1 MMTEPDFSKII
12 NEITSRDLSNTPER
26 SFVAVDECL
35 DRPEIIRL
43 VESLVGR
50 GLVFIAGP
58 IWHQIRVLADGTFV
72 CTPGTP
78 SRNSPSQIGRD
89 IGKPLK
95 GFSWSDLEVVQSLVA
110 WLGIYNKV
118 ILLTENLLT
127 DQKGLRKLLN
137 KLVKPH
143 VNSYHRNR
151 ISFVVLYKK
160 GKTNIE
166 DYCRNV
172 EQIVE
177 DIAALPFGYTEVFL

>member
-1 MMTEPDFSKII
+1 MMMEPDFSKFI
-12 NEITSRDLSNTPER
+12 NEITSRDLSNTLER

-35 DRPEIIRL
+35 NRPEIIRL

-58 IWHQIRVLADGTFV
+58 IWHQIRVLADSTLV
-72 CTPGTP
+72 STPGTP
-78 SRNSPSQIGRD
+78 DRNSPSQIGRD

-95 GFSWSDLEVVQSLVA
+95 HFSWSDLEVVQSLVA
-110 WLGIYNKV
+110 WLDTYNKV
-118 ILLTENLLT
+118 ILLTEDVKT
-127 DQKGLRKLLN
+127 DKKGLRKLLN

-143 VNSYHRNR
+143 INSYHRNR

-166 DYCRNV
+166 DYCRKV

-177 DIAALPFGYTEVFL
+177 DVALPFGYIEEFL